1 MQLSA
6 NREDQIIE
14 VPGKNGDKR
23 GTRYESH
30 SRISLRPTPDDDY
43 AEYTC
48 EARHEAL
55 SQDIPMRATVQLS
68 VLYPPGLPYI
78 EGWYSQEAF

>member
-1 MQLSA
+1 MDEFFSFTIAA
-6 NREDQIIE
+6 NRDDQIIE

-23 GTRYESH
+23 VTRYDTH
-30 SRISLRPTPDDDY
+30 SRISLKPTAEDDY

-55 SQDIPMRATVQLS
+55 SADMPLRATVQLS
-68 VLYPPGLPYI
+68 V
-78 EGWYSQEAF
+78 FCK